1 MIDAFSGDAF
11 LVRREARAL
20 LRERGFGPADVTE
33 MAEDMSPEHVA
44 QAAAQSG
51 LFGSH
56 ALWLDF
62 DAAFTGQAGV
72 KPRNE
77 IMRLLETLPADTQVV
92 VIDVGATNARQKA
105 YRALGQHRHLPT
117 PRFGKLAA
125 WIRDE
130 LRRHD
135 VTFRSD
141 VPSTL
146 ADLFG
151 EDLPAIAAEIQ
162 KLAVLD
168 EELTAD
174 RVIEIANRPAARNAF
189 DLIDAVVAGD
199 TEKALASC
207 RNLTEQGEAP
217 HRVMGAIAWQ
227 FDVVARAV
235 ALQQASG
242 HVAQTEAASSLR
254 ASPYVAKKALAIA
267 ARLDEAS
274 LYGALSTML
283 AADVAMKSGRDP
295 EAAIEVCTI
304 ELAGLFTA

>member
-1 MIDAFSGDAF
+1 
-11 LVRREARAL
+11 
-20 LRERGFGPADVTE
+20 
-33 MAEDMSPEHVA
+33 MAEDMSPDRVA

-51 LFGSH
+51 LFGRH
-56 ALWLDF
+56 APWSDS
-62 DAAFTGQAGV
+62 DAAFTGQAGGE
-72 KPRNE
+72 PHNE
-77 IMRLLETLPADTQVV
+77 IVRVLGTLPDGTQVV
-92 VIDVGATNARQKA
+92 VIDVGATSARQKA
-105 YRALGQHRHLPT
+105 YRALGNHRHLPT

-130 LRRHD
+130 LRRQD
-135 VTFRSD
+135 VAFHAD
-141 VPSTL
+141 VPPTL

-168 EELTAD
+168 EELTAS

-199 TEKALASC
+199 TEKALAAC
-207 RNLTEQGEAP
+207 RHLTEQGEAP

-227 FDVVARAV
+227 FDVVARGV
-235 ALQQASG
+235 ALQQGSG
-242 HVAQTEAASSLR
+242 RVAQSEAASRLR

-267 ARLDEAS
+267 TQLDEAS
-274 LYGALSTML
+274 LYRALSTML

-304 ELAGLFTA
+304 ELAGMFADR